1 MRAFGPVPS
10 RRLGQSLGIN
20 NIPPKVCT
28 YSCVYC
34 QIGKTEHLNLERQAF
49 YDPDELAREVSD
61 KVTELRKRNTRIDY
75 LSFVPDGEPT
85 LDSNLGEHIE
95 RLKPL
100 NIKIA
105 VITNG
110 TLINLPDVRA
120 DLQKADL
127 VSLKVDAVSRSAWLK
142 VDRPHKSLDLE
153 TILEGMLE
161 FRANFNG
168 ELLSETMLLKGKND
182 SVEEIRR
189 IARFL
194 ASLRP
199 ERSYIAIPT
208 RPPTVK
214 GLAPASDHVLN
225 LAYQVFKERLP
236 RVELLIGQG
245 GDEFGYS
252 GNIENDLL
260 DITSVHPM
268 SEKNIKEYLKNA
280 GADWK
285 VITELI
291 KQGSLIEVEY
301 QGQKFYLRRLPR
313 KSKSN

>member
-34 QIGKTEHLNLERQAF
+34 QIGKTLDLNCERQAF

-61 KVTELRKRNTRIDY
+61 KVTELRKRNIRIDY

-95 RLKPL
+95 GLKPL
-100 NIKIA
+100 NIKVA

-110 TLINLPDVRA
+110 SLISLPDVRA

-127 VSLKVDAVSRSAWLK
+127 VSLKVDAVSRSAWRK
-142 VDRPHKSLDLE
+142 VDRPDKALDLE
-153 TILEGMLE
+153 TIHEGMRKFSAE
-161 FRANFNG
+161 FGG
-168 ELLSETMLLKGKND
+168 EMITETMLLQGMND
-182 SVEEIRR
+182 SPREAQG
-189 IARFL
+189 IAEFL
-194 ASLRP
+194 ASLKP
-199 ERSYIAIPT
+199 YKSYIAIPT
-208 RPPTVK
+208 RPTTVK
-214 GLAPASDHVLN
+214 GVLPASDQALN
-225 LAYQVFKERLP
+225 MCYQVFRKRLP
-236 RVELLIGQG
+236 RVELLIGEG

-268 SEKNIKEYLKNA
+268 SEKNVREYLNKA
-280 GADWK
+280 GAEWRI
-285 VITELI
+285 ITELVER
-291 KQGSLIEVEY
+291 GSLAELKY
-301 QGQKFYLRRLPR
+301 RGQKFYLRRLP
-313 KSKSN
+313 SKP

>member
-34 QIGKTEHLNLERQAF
+34 QIGKTDHLNCQRQAF

-61 KVTELRKRNTRIDY
+61 KVTELRKRNTRINY

-110 TLINLPDVRA
+110 SLISLPDVRA

-127 VSLKVDAVSRSAWLK
+127 VSLKVDAVSRSAWRK
-142 VDRPHKSLDLE
+142 VDRPNKTLDLE
-153 TILEGMLE
+153 IILEGMRQFSSE
-161 FRANFNG
+161 FGG
-168 ELLSETMLLKGKND
+168 EMITETMLLQGMND
-182 SVEEIRR
+182 SPGEVQG
-189 IARFL
+189 IAEFL
-194 ASLRP
+194 ASLKP
-199 ERSYIAIPT
+199 YKSYIAIPT
-208 RPPTVK
+208 RPTTVK
-214 GLAPASDHVLN
+214 GILPASDQALN
-225 LAYQVFKERLP
+225 RCYQVFRKRLP
-236 RVELLIGQG
+236 RVELLIGEG
-245 GDEFGYS
+245 GDEFGYT

-268 SEKNIKEYLKNA
+268 SEKNVREYLNKA
-280 GADWK
+280 GAEWRI
-285 VITELI
+285 ITELMER
-291 KQGSLIEVEY
+291 GSLAELNY
-301 QGQKFYLRRLPR
+301 RGQKFYLRRLP
-313 KSKSN
+313 KKP